1 MCKQYGLLK
10 FHVDPRCRF
19 FLIPQLG
26 VVMMMIM
33 MTGCDSWIWV
43 TLVIEEALKKV
54 APGSGLAGSARARV
68 RASVCSVLLSC
79 LECVLCVGC
88 YNQTMGINESIQS
101 IHDANA
107 SVVGLASLV
116 KGTHV
121 GVDVAE

>member
-1 MCKQYGLLK
+1 
-10 FHVDPRCRF
+10 
-19 FLIPQLG
+19 
-26 VVMMMIM
+26 MMMM
-33 MTGCDSWIWV
+33 MFTVCDSWIWV

-54 APGSGLAGSARARV
+54 APGSGLAGSARAC
-68 RASVCSVLLSC
+68 ASVCSVVLSC
-79 LECVLCVGC
+79 LECVLCVVC

-107 SVVGLASLV
+107 SVVGIASLV